1 MCVYISF
8 FKFYPHS
15 PVKKKNNKTCFKGL
29 CNNLYSK
36 CVFFRIY
43 TYIPS
48 MKTFFIFWTRFG
60 CIKNFV
66 VFSNFYYPR
75 DIRNSKKI
83 HYSNE
88 VFSKICDEQ
97 IHKGQI
103 LKCGFNNLQTTLNNY
118 KQMLTIVFL
127 FMYIFYLY
135 L

>member
-15 PVKKKNNKTCFKGL
+15 PVKKKTTKHVLK
-29 CNNLYSK
+29 
-36 CVFFRIY
+36 VFVTICTQSVYFFEYIHIY
-43 TYIPS
+43 LQWKHFSYFGHALDVLKILL
-48 MKTFFIFWTRFG
+48 FFP
-60 CIKNFV
+60 
-66 VFSNFYYPR
+66 NFYYPR

-83 HYSNE
+83 HYSKE
-88 VFSKICDEQ
+88 VFSKIWVEQ

>member
-1 MCVYISF
+1 MCISLFLNSTRIRQWKKTTKHVLKVFVTICTRSVYF
-8 FKFYPHS
+8 FEYIHIYLQWKHFSYFGHALDVLKILLFFSEFLLPERHPKFE
-15 PVKKKNNKTCFKGL
+15 KN
-29 CNNLYSK
+29 
-36 CVFFRIY
+36 
-43 TYIPS
+43 
-48 MKTFFIFWTRFG
+48 
-60 CIKNFV
+60 
-66 VFSNFYYPR
+66 
-75 DIRNSKKI
+75 

-118 KQMLTIVFL
+118 KQMSTIVFL